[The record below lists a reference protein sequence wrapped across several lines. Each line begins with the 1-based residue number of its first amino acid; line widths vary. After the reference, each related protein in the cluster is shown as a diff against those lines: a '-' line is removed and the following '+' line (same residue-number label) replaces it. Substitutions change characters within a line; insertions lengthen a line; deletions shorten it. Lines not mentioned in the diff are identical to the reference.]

1 MKYIALLFLT
11 VLLISCS
18 STAQS
23 INKDVDAAT
32 FEQDLNKENVQILD
46 VRTAGEYQNGHI
58 KNALLADWTNP
69 AQFKDRIQYL
79 DKSKPV
85 LVYCASGGRSGAA
98 AKWMAENGFTS
109 IENLKGGFTQWKLQH
124 KPAEGVANIPQVSI
138 NDYNTY
144 INSANIVLIDFGA
157 EWCPPCRKMAPVIDE
172 VQAALKDKFKL
183 VKVDGGINTQ
193 VMQQQNVAALP
204 TFIVYK
210 NGKEVW
216 RKQGLV
222 EKSELIAQLSN

>member
-1 MKYIALLFLT
+1 MKYLALLFINI
-11 VLLISCS
+11 LLISCS
-18 STAQS
+18 STAQQT
-23 INKDVDAAT
+23 NTDVDATT
-32 FEQDLNKENVQILD
+32 FEQHLTKENVQILD

-58 KNALLADWTNP
+58 KNAMLADWTNP
-69 AQFKDRIQYL
+69 AQFKDRVQYL

-109 IENLKGGFTQWKLQH
+109 IENLKGGFIQWKLQN
-124 KPAEGVANIPQVSI
+124 KPVAGIANIPQVSA

-144 INSANIVLIDFGA
+144 ITSADIVLIDFGA
-157 EWCPPCRKMAPVIDE
+157 EWCPPCRKMEPVLDE
-172 VQAALKDKFKL
+172 IQAELKDKFKL
-183 VKVDGGINTQ
+183 VKVDGGVNTTL
-193 VMQQQNVAALP
+193 MQQQNIAALP